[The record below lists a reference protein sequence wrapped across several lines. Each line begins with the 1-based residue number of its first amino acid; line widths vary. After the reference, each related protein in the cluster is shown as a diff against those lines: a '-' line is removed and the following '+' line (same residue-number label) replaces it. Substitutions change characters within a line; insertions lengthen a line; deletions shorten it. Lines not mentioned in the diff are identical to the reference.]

1 MTIRR
6 AVHFLEELDGDLVM
20 PADYAGGLEFDS
32 LFVSRPSQEAAG
44 EPEAPEFIEAAGY
57 DRGFAE
63 AQAKTIE
70 CYEALLREREAAF
83 EERLA
88 AERQRWAETTA
99 AESARLIKDEIYR
112 CECAIG
118 NEVARLLLPLIG
130 EQLTQRSIN
139 EIRDLVRRL
148 LTESPEA
155 HLRISGPRDLV
166 EAMREALGENG
177 LHASVQ
183 ESDTLE
189 LRVEIDQVVV
199 ESRVSKWI
207 ERLQEAA
214 K

>member
-6 AVHFLEELDGDLVM
+6 AVHFLEELDGDL
-20 PADYAGGLEFDS
+20 ALATDQGAGLEFNN
-32 LFVSRPSQEAAG
+32 LFASRPPVETAN

-57 DRGFAE
+57 HRGFAE
-63 AQAKTIE
+63 AQTRTAE
-70 CYEALLREREAAF
+70 QYEALLREREAAF

-99 AESARLIKDEIYR
+99 AEGVRLIKEEISR

-118 NEVARLLLPLIG
+118 NEVVRLLMPLIG
-130 EQLTQRSIN
+130 EQLTRRSVN

-155 HLRISGPRDLV
+155 HLRISGPHDLV
-166 EAMREALGENG
+166 EAMRAALGENG

-183 ESDTLE
+183 ETDTLE

-199 ESRVSKWI
+199 ESRVTKWI
-207 ERLQEAA
+207 ERLQEAVQ
-214 K
+214 

>member
-1 MTIRR
+1 
-6 AVHFLEELDGDLVM
+6 
-20 PADYAGGLEFDS
+20 
-32 LFVSRPSQEAAG
+32 
-44 EPEAPEFIEAAGY
+44 PEFIEAAGY

-70 CYEALLREREAAF
+70 RYEALLREREAAF

-148 LTESPEA
+148 LTESP
-155 HLRISGPRDLV
+155 
-166 EAMREALGENG
+166 
-177 LHASVQ
+177 
-183 ESDTLE
+183 
-189 LRVEIDQVVV
+189 
-199 ESRVSKWI
+199 
-207 ERLQEAA
+207 
-214 K
+214 